1 MSEVEFEVREGVGII
16 TINRP
21 EVRNAVNGAVAARL
35 ADITESIDSRADVRV
50 AIITGAG
57 GNFCSG
63 MDLKAFLSREDVKPR
78 GRGFAGMIRA
88 TIDKPMIAAI
98 EGFALAGGFEI
109 ALACD
114 LIVAAANARFGL
126 PEVKR
131 GLVANAGGLVR
142 LPAQIPYRIAVE
154 LVLTGAMTDA
164 SRMVALGLVNRVVPA
179 GQALGE
185 ALRLAAEISANGPLA
200 VSTSK
205 RVMRESR
212 DWKTSEAFDLQD
224 AYTAPVFASEDARE
238 GARAFSEK
246 RSPQWT
252 GR

>member
-1 MSEVEFEVREGVGII
+1 MSEVEFEVRDGVGVI

-21 EVRNAVNGAVAARL
+21 EARNAVNGAVAAQL
-35 ADITESIDSRADVRV
+35 AEITASIDTRADVRV
-50 AIITGAG
+50 AILTGAG

-63 MDLKAFLSREDVKPR
+63 MDLKAFLNREDVKPR

-98 EGFALAGGFEI
+98 EGYALAGGFEI

-114 LIVAAANARFGL
+114 LIVAASTARFGL

-142 LPAQIPYRIAVE
+142 LPAQIPYRIAME
-154 LVLTGAMTDA
+154 LVLTGAMADA
-164 SRMVALGLVNRVVPA
+164 ARMAALGLVNRVVPE
-179 GQALGE
+179 GEALAE
-185 ALRLAAEISANGPLA
+185 ALRLAADISANGPLA
-200 VSTSK
+200 VITSK
-205 RVMRESR
+205 RVMRDSR
-212 DWKTSEAFDLQD
+212 DWSSGEAFDRQD

-238 GARAFSEK
+238 GARAFAEK
-246 RSPQWT
+246 RQPQWT

>member
-63 MDLKAFLSREDVKPR
+63 MDLKAFLNREDVKPR